1 MTGMLIDMSINQQ
14 MAKSGDTMGKNMPDM
29 QRHRNKKWEKEQ
41 KYHHLIDWVK
51 KATQATTT
59 LPWLWKFGSA
69 AIDMKI

>member
-1 MTGMLIDMSINQQ
+1 

-41 KYHHLIDWVK
+41 KISSFNWVK

-59 LPWLWKFGSA
+59 LSWVWKLRSA
-69 AIDMKI
+69 APDMKI

>member
-1 MTGMLIDMSINQQ
+1 MTGMLIAMSINQQ

-41 KYHHLIDWVK
+41 KISSFDWVT